1 MGKAGEGGW
10 GGAGG
15 DLATPGESSLFPQCV
30 LRILSLG
37 TYGER
42 PGNRLVFLKM
52 ASFGGEQQLSFRA
65 PGWQCVLL
73 HLDPLEQ

>member
-10 GGAGG
+10 GGTGG
-15 DLATPGESSLFPQCV
+15 DMATPGESSLFPKCV

-37 TYGER
+37 TYGEK

-52 ASFGGEQQLSFRA
+52 ASFRGERQLSFRA
-65 PGWQCVLL
+65 PGWQCVWLQ
-73 HLDPLEQ
+73 P